1 MRRPSRSFA
10 SALLSTCVGIAVV
23 GCGSSYAPT
32 ESVAGDEAFSAA
44 PEAVQE
50 TAPPDAPDADGAG
63 NVAEDVADVP
73 EAMPQLVKTAVL
85 DLEVESVSETLDAIA
100 TLTRQQQ
107 GDVTGLNESVPEDG
121 SLHTAW
127 VELRVPQANL
137 DATLAELEELGTL
150 RDQRITAEDV
160 SNQLVDFE
168 ARLNNLRQTETML
181 LDIMD
186 RAGEMADV
194 LRVAQEVSQVR
205 QSIEQLDAQ
214 LASLRSRVAFS
225 TVTINLQSFSATAA
239 EGRPVTEELRDT
251 WVASTRSLGDLTVS
265 LLKLLTWLAVYSPYL
280 FLLFVAPWLLWR
292 KLRINESVTPA
303 THSGDS
309 GDSA

>member
-1 MRRPSRSFA
+1 MRRPSRAFA

-32 ESVAGDEAFSAA
+32 ESVASDEAFSTA

-50 TAPPDAPDADGAG
+50 TAPSDAPDGGGAR

-73 EAMPQLVKTAVL
+73 EAMPQLVKTAAI

-107 GDVTGLNESVPEDG
+107 GDVTGLNESVPENG

-168 ARLNNLRQTETML
+168 ARLNNLRQTEAML
-181 LDIMD
+181 LEIMD

-214 LASLRSRVAFS
+214 LANLRSRVAFS
-225 TVTINLQSFSATAA
+225 TVTINLQSFSAAAA
-239 EGRPVTEELRDT
+239 EGRPVSQELRDT
-251 WVASTRSLGDLTVS
+251 WTASTRSLGNLTVS
-265 LLKLLTWLAVYSPYL
+265 LLKLLTWIAVYSPYL
-280 FLLFVAPWLLWR
+280 FIFVVAPWWLWR
-292 KLRINESVTPA
+292 RLRLSETVTPA
-303 THSGDS
+303 INSGDS

>member
-1 MRRPSRSFA
+1 MRRPSRPLA

-32 ESVAGDEAFSAA
+32 ESVAGDEAFSTTS
-44 PEAVQE
+44 EAIQE
-50 TAPPDAPDADGAG
+50 TAPADAPDGGGTG

-73 EAMPQLVKTAVL
+73 EAMPQLVKTAAI

-100 TLTRQQQ
+100 VLTRQQQ

-137 DATLAELEELGTL
+137 DATLTELEELGTL

-168 ARLNNLRQTETML
+168 ARLTNLRQTEAML

-280 FLLFVAPWLLWR
+280 FILFVAPWLIWR
-292 KLRINESVTPA
+292 KLRIHESVTPA
-303 THSGDS
+303 TPSGDS

>member
-1 MRRPSRSFA
+1 
-10 SALLSTCVGIAVV
+10 VV

-32 ESVAGDEAFSAA
+32 ESVAGDEAFSTA

-50 TAPPDAPDADGAG
+50 TAPADAPNAGGTG
-63 NVAEDVADVP
+63 NVAEEVADVP
-73 EAMPQLVKTAVL
+73 EAMPQLVKTAAI
-85 DLEVESVSETLDAIA
+85 DLEVESVAETLDAIA

-107 GDVTGLNESVPEDG
+107 GDVTGLNENVPENG

-168 ARLNNLRQTETML
+168 ARLTNLRQTEAML
-181 LDIMD
+181 LEIMD

-225 TVTINLQSFSATAA
+225 TVTINLQSFSAAA
-239 EGRPVTEELRDT
+239 TEGRPVTQELRDT
-251 WVASTRSLGDLTVS
+251 WTASTRSLGDLTVS
-265 LLKLLTWLAVYSPYL
+265 LLKLLTWIAVYSPYL
-280 FLLFVAPWLLWR
+280 FILVVAPWWIWR
-292 KLRINESVTPA
+292 RLRISETVTPA
-303 THSGDS
+303 TNSGDS
-309 GDSA
+309 GDSV